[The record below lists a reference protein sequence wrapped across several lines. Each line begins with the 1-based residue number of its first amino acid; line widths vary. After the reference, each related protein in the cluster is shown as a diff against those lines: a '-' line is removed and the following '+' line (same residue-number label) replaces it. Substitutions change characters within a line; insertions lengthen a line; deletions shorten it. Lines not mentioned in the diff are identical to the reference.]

1 MSIATKK
8 LINDL
13 QHTLSV
19 FDSKYIESQ
28 RVWAAERTIAMF
40 EFKRSDEYKSIKN
53 TSERYGRLF
62 DLCGGKTWYN
72 VFYGNST
79 DAIDA
84 FVIKNCNAIIAK
96 RNAKIAKKLDDAG
109 IVSVGGSDLVLADGG
124 FEGYY
129 EIATDKGNK
138 RVTISII
145 FAGGYNIQCAHLR
158 VLVKIK

>member
-13 QHTLSV
+13 QRTLSD

-28 RVWAAERTIAMF
+28 RVWAAERTIAML
-40 EFKRSDEYKSIKN
+40 EFKHSDEYNAIKN

-96 RNAKIAKKLDDAG
+96 RNAKIAKKLEDAG
-109 IVSVGGSDLVLADGG
+109 ITSIGSQSINVESDG
-124 FEGYY
+124 FDGYY
-129 EIATDKGNK
+129 DITTWNGNK
-138 RVTISII
+138 RVSIRTI